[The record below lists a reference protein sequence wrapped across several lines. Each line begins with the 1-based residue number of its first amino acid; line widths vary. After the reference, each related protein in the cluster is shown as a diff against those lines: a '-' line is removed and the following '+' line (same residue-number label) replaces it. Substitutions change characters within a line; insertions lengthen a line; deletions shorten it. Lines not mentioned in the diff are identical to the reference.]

1 MPKVSVIIPCF
12 NQLAYLAEAVES
24 VKHQTFLDYEIIIIN
39 DGSTEHNAIE
49 LLNTFERNNVIIV
62 HEINKGVSAA
72 RNKGISIAKG
82 DYILPL
88 DADDAIHPHFLK
100 EAVFLLD
107 EFKDLEIVTT
117 GVKYFGAL
125 QSDEYLPEYSRKQ
138 HLLQNLFFNT
148 SLFRKKSFFNVGGYD
163 EDFKTGWEDWDFY
176 LRLIT
181 KENQIAKIE
190 KCYLY
195 YRIKNSSRNSDLISE
210 RLSFIEQQL
219 FKKYFNE
226 YMIYFPDPISNLRN
240 LGYLINEKENFDR
253 WINEFKFSPEY
264 RLGHFIIKPIKFLF
278 KFFKKK
284 L

>member
-12 NQLAYLAEAVES
+12 NQVKYVEYAVTS
-24 VKHQTFLDYEIIIIN
+24 VLNQVYTDYEIIIIN
-39 DGSTEHNAIE
+39 DGSTEHNAVN
-49 LLNTFERNNVIIV
+49 LLNTFKGNNVIIV
-62 HEINKGVSAA
+62 HEVNKGVSAA
-72 RNKGISIAKG
+72 RNKGISIATG
-82 DYILPL
+82 EYILPL
-88 DADDAIHPHFLK
+88 DADDAIHPFFLK

-107 EFKDLEIVTT
+107 EFKDFEIVTT

-125 QSDEYLPEYSRKQ
+125 QHEEYLPEYSRKQ

-181 KENQIAKIE
+181 KEYQIGRIE

-195 YRIKNSSRNSDLISE
+195 YRIKDSSRNSDLVSE
-210 RLSFIEQQL
+210 RLSSVEKQL
-219 FKKYFNE
+219 FKKYIHEF
-226 YMIYFPDPISNLRN
+226 MFYFPEPISNLRN
-240 LGYLINEKENFDR
+240 LAYLIKEKENFDR
-253 WINEFKFSPEY
+253 WIKEVTDSPEY
-264 RLGHFIIKPIKFLF
+264 RVGRLILKPIKFIF